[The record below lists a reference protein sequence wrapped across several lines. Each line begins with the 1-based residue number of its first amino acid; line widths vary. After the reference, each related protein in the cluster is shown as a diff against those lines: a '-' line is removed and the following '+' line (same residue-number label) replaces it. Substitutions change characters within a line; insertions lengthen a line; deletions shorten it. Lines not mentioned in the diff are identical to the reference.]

1 MTQSLTEIQSV
12 LTQAQPDAAHDWL
25 MPSKLVAEGYGCS
38 PNTIRGH
45 KRDHSDELVEG
56 QHWLKDENE
65 NTQWTKRGV
74 IRLGMFVKSERAKL
88 FRDAAEQLI
97 LAATSGAFENQTPSA
112 LLASASLSSLDST
125 AEQIADVVVSQLSAE
140 QVLQERVNH
149 HVQAKLDAKVQ
160 GVDPSRLGKSLA
172 DRWGLTSMVSL
183 SEAISSLTGQL
194 QNQARPSEAK
204 AE

>member
-1 MTQSLTEIQSV
+1 MTPQSTDVQTV
-12 LTQAQPDAAHDWL
+12 LTQAQPDATHDWL

-45 KRDHSDELVEG
+45 KRDHSDELFEG

-74 IRLGMFVKSERAKL
+74 IRLGMFIKSERAKI

-97 LAATSGAFENQTPSA
+97 LDAANGAFENQTPPA
-112 LLASASLSSLDST
+112 LLTSPNLSSIDAT
-125 AEQIADVVVSQLSAE
+125 AEAIAQVVVSQLSAE
-140 QVLQERVNH
+140 QVLQERVNF
-149 HVQAKLDAKVQ
+149 HVQAKLDAGVQ
-160 GVDPSRLGKSLA
+160 AVDPASLGKSLA
-172 DRWGLTSMVSL
+172 VQWGLGEMTSL
-183 SEAISSLTGQL
+183 TEAIASLTSQP
-194 QNQARPSEAK
+194 QQEVT